1 MQLFLTPVF
10 GAGGRVL
17 GGAISRSN
25 PPKKIATKK
34 AQNSRNVPDFF
45 WIFCA
50 FLWPF
55 PASPGTLV
63 SVGLAPGLGLHAAV
77 NRCHEHIG
85 CPGAGMGALPPT
97 VIARGRGSLDLRQAV
112 PLLSQ
117 GRKSI

>member
-25 PPKKIATKK
+25 PTKKIATKK
-34 AQNSRNVPDFF
+34 AQNSQNVSDFF

-63 SVGLAPGLGLHAAV
+63 SVGLAPGLGLS
-77 NRCHEHIG
+77 G
-85 CPGAGMGALPPT
+85 CGKPLPRT
-97 VIARGRGSLDLRQAV
+97 YRSSRGRNWRRNAYRNR
-112 PLLSQ
+112 PLAGPL
-117 GRKSI
+117 

>member
-34 AQNSRNVPDFF
+34 AQNSQNVSDFF

-50 FLWPF
+50 FF
-55 PASPGTLV
+55 VAIFRFTRHFCACGASPGARA
-63 SVGLAPGLGLHAAV
+63 S
-77 NRCHEHIG
+77 G
-85 CPGAGMGALPPT
+85 CGKPLPRT
-97 VIARGRGSLDLRQAV
+97 YRSSRGRNWRRNAYRNR
-112 PLLSQ
+112 PLAGPL
-117 GRKSI
+117 